1 MLFVCSYTANSMP
14 GWSMEF
20 PCLYGIAENAECMN
34 IQFRKMLKKWHYL
47 NFVVLLLFYNHYT
60 IGKEWIQL

>member
-1 MLFVCSYTANSMP
+1 
-14 GWSMEF
+14 MEF